1 MTNKY
6 EPHPI
11 IDTKNSQ
18 ILSHEEKIDT
28 IPAPAESPWKSW
40 ATTRFRNIPADGND
54 PLTGTGLFA
63 HTSTEDIPYDLL
75 LTRLFLQKDCSIKLN
90 TYGSKKPR
98 LLTPYVIPV
107 GNKRTIIANFEEIC
121 DALGRHKDHV

>member
-11 IDTKNSQ
+11 IDSNNPQ
-18 ILSHEEKIDT
+18 ILSHEEKTDKVS
-28 IPAPAESPWKSW
+28 APAESPW
-40 ATTRFRNIPADGND
+40 ANNCFRSIPADEND
-54 PLTGTGLFA
+54 ALTGTGLFA
-63 HTSTEDIPYDLL
+63 HASTEDIPYNLL

-90 TYGSKKPR
+90 TYSSKSHR
-98 LLTPYVIPV
+98 LLKPYVIPV

-121 DALGRHKDHV
+121 DALGRDKDHV